1 MRRQYASCVPAWED
15 RQVRAAGG
23 VPVRDGATG
32 VEVLVVHRPRYDDWT
47 FPKGKREPGE
57 TDEECALREVFEETG
72 LRCALEEELP
82 PTTYVDHDGR
92 PKLVRYWRVRVVSG
106 DLVPNDEADEARWL
120 PPPAAAALLTYER
133 DHAVLDALGDG

>member
-1 MRRQYASCVPAWED
+1 MPEWED
-15 RQVRAAGG
+15 GQVRAAGG

-47 FPKGKREPGE
+47 FPKGKRESGE

-120 PPPAAAALLTYER
+120 PRAAAAALLTYER

>member
-1 MRRQYASCVPAWED
+1 MPEWED
-15 RQVRAAGG
+15 GHVRAAGG

-32 VEVLVVHRPRYDDWT
+32 IEVLVVHRPRYDDWT
-47 FPKGKREPGE
+47 FPKGKRERGE

-82 PTTYVDHDGR
+82 PTTYVDRDGR
-92 PKLVRYWRVRVVSG
+92 PKLVRYWRVRVVEGSV
-106 DLVPNDEADEARWL
+106 VPNDEADEARWL
-120 PPPAAAALLTYER
+120 PRAAAAALLTYER

>member
-1 MRRQYASCVPAWED
+1 VPEWED
-15 RQVRAAGG
+15 GHVRAAGG
-23 VPVRDGATG
+23 VPVRDGATD

-82 PTTYVDHDGR
+82 PTSYVDHDGR
-92 PKLVRYWRVRVVSG
+92 PKVVRYWRVRVLEGSV
-106 DLVPNDEADEARWL
+106 VPNDEADEARWL
-120 PPPAAAALLTYER
+120 TPSEAAALLTYER